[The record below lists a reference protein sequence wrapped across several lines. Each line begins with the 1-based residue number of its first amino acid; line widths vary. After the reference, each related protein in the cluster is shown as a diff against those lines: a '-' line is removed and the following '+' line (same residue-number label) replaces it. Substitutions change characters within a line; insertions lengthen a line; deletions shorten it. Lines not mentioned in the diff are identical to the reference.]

1 MVRGSEERSYK
12 RKLGT
17 DARSDYK
24 YFKTIISVKFYRDEL
39 IISVFYWKEGEIMAD
54 RTNKKLN
61 EEIEKYISRWHGT
74 PTEIMV
80 SKMYYGGIADYED
93 ICEIMGIDY
102 GDWEE

>member
-1 MVRGSEERSYK
+1 
-12 RKLGT
+12 
-17 DARSDYK
+17 
-24 YFKTIISVKFYRDEL
+24 
-39 IISVFYWKEGEIMAD
+39 MAD

-80 SKMYYGGIADYED
+80 SKMYYGDIADYED